1 MSDIANEF
9 QGNYRKFEETA
20 RQWTEQYAS
29 QVDFSV
35 FRFCWMVKETGMIV
49 FQNILSVEMKTP
61 KLAIAVS
68 SNRNATLHI

>member
-29 QVDFSV
+29 QV
-35 FRFCWMVKETGMIV
+35 
-49 FQNILSVEMKTP
+49 
-61 KLAIAVS
+61 
-68 SNRNATLHI
+68 